1 MTIPIRSFET
11 FAELL
16 KAIPDR
22 DMTHVELQVESG
34 VPTEVKYVAVFRV
47 CVGAPGEQVTYT
59 SDSLFFAQALCR
71 EMQKRGHMCC
81 VEFGTAAKVVR

>member
-11 FAELL
+11 FVELL

-22 DMTHVELQVESG
+22 DQTHIELQVETG
-34 VPTEVKYVAVFRV
+34 VASEVKYAAVFRV

-71 EMQKRGHMCC
+71 EMRTRGHTCC
-81 VEFGTAAKVVR
+81 VEFGMAARVVR